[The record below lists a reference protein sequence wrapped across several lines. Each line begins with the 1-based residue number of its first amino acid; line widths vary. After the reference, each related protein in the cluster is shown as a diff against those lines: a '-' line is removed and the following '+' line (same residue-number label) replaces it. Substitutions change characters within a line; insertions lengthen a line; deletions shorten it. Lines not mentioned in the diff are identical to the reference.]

1 MAEGQFGFAST
12 LDNAALL
19 RQAEEA
25 KGAFRDISKTAS
37 EESGKIDNAFK
48 NIGKAVAGY
57 FSVKAAADFGKQ
69 IVKVRG
75 EIESLEVSFKTLLG
89 DEKKAVALMADIRK
103 FAASTPM
110 QMNDLA
116 AGAQTLL
123 GFNIE
128 AEKVMPTLQ
137 ALGDISMGDSQK
149 FNSLTLAFA
158 QMSSTGKLMGQDLLQ
173 MINAGFNPL
182 VQIAE
187 RTGKS
192 VGELK
197 EEMSQGKIS
206 VEMVTQA
213 FMDAT
218 AEGGKFHGMLEKQ
231 SQGIQG
237 SLSNVQGAL
246 NDMLNDLGEK
256 IQEPVTDGLHLLQR
270 LIQHYE
276 EVGKVIGVL
285 VATYGGYKAAVMAYN
300 AAMVVAT
307 NLTKGYTVAQQIE
320 YVWLLLVEKA
330 QALLNKTM
338 LKNPFI
344 LAATA
349 LIALI
354 SALVLL
360 KKRTSEAEKAQNAL
374 NNAVDGSKKR
384 SDDLKQEAND
394 LIAVLDDETATEA
407 QHKEALDKLIAT
419 YPELLKDCKTYN
431 DYLEHRKAILEGMP
445 KAQEEKENE
454 TLRESISLM
463 EEYTKVKKDAFY
475 KNGESY
481 QQYDE
486 RINNDYGSY
495 QKRYEKEIELR
506 KKLEAGYQEWK
517 EAGNKGT
524 LDEYVRLSLE
534 ANKKVLNDRIKT
546 QQQAAFEAKPIEERI
561 EITETSIKQVEASIT
576 FLKRKAEAEPWN
588 PVLQLDLSMA
598 EQQLE
603 TLQNRLDNLTAQK
616 PMPVKIDFGKA
627 VRDAE
632 RALATAR
639 RNYRDDASETNRKA
653 VTDAEAGVDTAKK
666 NYKNA
671 YGKDYDQA
679 VKAGQDKLKEQ
690 KKADAALQEER
701 KKYAD
706 WLIKQ
711 AQQEVFDRRQAE
723 IDAMKDG
730 LQKTLKQI
738 ELDYDRQLA
747 TISDREEEM
756 VEKLRDLKEA
766 EWNAANPDKKK
777 KGESFDR
784 STVTVA
790 DLSAEQQQQITNA
803 TTRALDERHRKEK
816 ETLEATLRE
825 VETYTQQRLRI
836 IEEFKRKQ
844 EALYEHDEN
853 GNRVQDADGNDVMIS
868 GASQGNIDELSR
880 QQDEAMKSIDEQYAE
895 RSAAFQRWANELGN
909 KTVLELRKMLEVAK
923 KTLETL
929 SNNPDA
935 DPKKLAEARAQVAKL
950 EAEIEAAALTPKEE
964 ELEQWSK
971 YADKLDEVGNA
982 INSLGSQME
991 GTAGKVVQL
1000 VGSMFNAASTTIK
1013 SLSDL
1018 SKATMKGIEATAETT
1033 SAAAQAVT
1041 SSVAILAII
1050 SAIYTV
1056 IVKLRDAVDGW
1067 GENWQWLS
1075 DYLHNMTD
1083 NLTIMSVLTGGLST
1097 IWDNTSGKARKHQ
1110 GVLDGIEDQ
1119 ISGLDDSYDKLGKQA
1134 ERTFGASNAEI
1145 RRQQIELKKAQIE
1158 LLKTS
1163 IAEEEAEKD
1172 PDNDKINQWQSQIN
1186 TITKEIADLGEE
1198 AVNAIYGEDIKSAIE
1213 SFAEALTDAWAEG
1226 TNGAQ
1231 TSSNI
1236 VRSMM
1241 KKMFAEVIKDAIA
1254 SAGYIDQLRAMMSEM
1269 YRDGVISDRE
1279 RARLEA
1285 EAERMVNEVQSRY
1298 GWMLDLFNDSDRE
1311 GEKKGIATA
1320 SQESVDENN
1329 GRLTFIQGAVTV
1341 MKEHTLNISEN
1352 SNLIRDNV
1360 AAITSCLLRVETA
1373 INTIK
1378 TTLSDMQLQGVRIRS

>member
-1 MAEGQFGFAST
+1 M
-12 LDNAALL
+12 
-19 RQAEEA
+19 
-25 KGAFRDISKTAS
+25 
-37 EESGKIDNAFK
+37 
-48 NIGKAVAGY
+48 
-57 FSVKAAADFGKQ
+57 
-69 IVKVRG
+69 KVRG

-89 DEKKAVALMADIRK
+89 DEKKAVSLMSDIRK

-149 FNSLTLAFA
+149 FQSLTLAFA

-187 RTGKS
+187 KTGKS
-192 VGELK
+192 VATLK
-197 EEMSQGKIS
+197 DEMSKGKIS
-206 VEMVTQA
+206 VEMVTEA

-218 AEGGKFHGMLEKQ
+218 SEGGKFYGMLEKQ

-246 NDMLNDLGEK
+246 QDMFNDLGEK
-256 IQEPVTDGLHLLQR
+256 MQEPVTDGLHLLQR

-285 VATYGGYKAAVMAYN
+285 VTTYGGYKAAVMAYN

-307 NLTKGYTVAQQIE
+307 NVTKGYTIAQQAE

-349 LIALI
+349 IIALI

-374 NNAVDGSKKR
+374 NNAVEGSKSR
-384 SDDLKQEAND
+384 TDSLKQEAND
-394 LIAVLDDETATEA
+394 LISVLDDETATEG
-407 QHKEALDKLIAT
+407 QHKKALDKLRAI
-419 YPELLKDCKTYN
+419 YPELLEDCMTYN

-454 TLRESISLM
+454 TLRKSVALM
-463 EEYTKVKKDAFY
+463 EQYTKVRKDAYY

-495 QKRYEKEIELR
+495 QKRYEKEQELR
-506 KKLEAGYQEWK
+506 MKLDEEYQEWK

-534 ANKKVLNDRIKT
+534 ANKKVLADRIKT
-546 QQQAAFEAKPIEERI
+546 QRQAEFDAKPIEERI
-561 EITETSIKQVEASIT
+561 EITETSIKQVEASIA
-576 FLKRKAEAEPWN
+576 FLKRQAEADLWN
-588 PVLQLDLSMA
+588 PALQLDISLA
-598 EQQLE
+598 EQQLQQ
-603 TLQNRLDNLTAQK
+603 LQNRLSELSAQK

-632 RALATAR
+632 KALTEAR
-639 RNYRDDASETNRKA
+639 KKYRSDASETNKKA
-653 VTDAEAGVDTAKK
+653 VTDAEANLDSAKK
-666 NYKNA
+666 DYKNA
-671 YGKDYDQA
+671 YGKDYDQTI
-679 VKAGQDKLKEQ
+679 KAGQDRIKAQ
-690 KKADAALQEER
+690 KKANAALKKEQEE
-701 KKYAD
+701 YAK
-706 WLIKQ
+706 WLAKQ
-711 AQQEVFDRRQAE
+711 AQQAVFDRRQSE
-723 IDAMKDG
+723 IDAMKNG
-730 LQKTLKQI
+730 LPKTLKQI
-738 ELDYDRQLA
+738 ELDYEEQLA
-747 TISDREEEM
+747 TIKEQEGDM
-756 VEKLRDLKEA
+756 VEHLRDLREA
-766 EWNAANPDKKK
+766 EWEAANPDEKK
-777 KGESFDR
+777 KGESFKR
-784 STVTVA
+784 ATVTA
-790 DLSAEQQQQITNA
+790 DDLSADQQKQITEA
-803 TTRALDERHRKEK
+803 IDRAAQARVRKEK
-816 ETLEATLRE
+816 EAMEETLKD
-825 VETYTQQRLRI
+825 VQTYSQKRLAI

-868 GASQGNIDELSR
+868 GASQRNIDELSR
-880 QQDEAMKSIDEQYAE
+880 QQDEALKSIDEQFAE

-909 KTVLELRKMLEVAK
+909 KTVRELRKMLEVAK
-923 KTLETL
+923 KALETL
-929 SNNPDA
+929 PNN
-935 DPKKLAEARAQVAKL
+935 DPEKLAEARAQVAKL
-950 EAEIEAAALTPKEE
+950 EAEIKAAALTPKEE

-1018 SKATMKGIEATAETT
+1018 SKATMKGIETAAETT

-1083 NLTIMSVLTGGLST
+1083 NLTLMSALTGGLST
-1097 IWDNTSGKARKHQ
+1097 IWDNTTAEVRKHKET
-1110 GVLDGIEDQ
+1110 IEDLENQ
-1119 ISGLDDSYDKLGKQA
+1119 IEDIGDAYDSLGKQTSK
-1134 ERTFGASNAEI
+1134 TFGRTKAQLIE
-1145 RRQQIELKKAQIE
+1145 QQKELKKTQLEVLKAELAAEQSESSKNRDDEKIESLKKQI
-1158 LLKTS
+1158 
-1163 IAEEEAEKD
+1163 
-1172 PDNDKINQWQSQIN
+1172 
-1186 TITKEIADLGEE
+1186 KEIEGSWGDYSDAVKE
-1198 AVNAIYGEDIKSAIE
+1198 AILGEDISSAIE
-1213 SFAEALTDAWAEG
+1213 RFSDALTDAWAKG
-1226 TNGAQ
+1226 TNA
-1231 TSSNI
+1231 
-1236 VRSMM
+1236 
-1241 KKMFAEVIKDAIA
+1241 AKDAKDVVKQMLQQMINEDIKSFISELDNVTNRDKELSNRA
-1254 SAGYIDQLRAMMSEM
+1254 QFWRKLGFNDYAQYLEGFMSSGTISVQAIRDKMQEFLENDGYI
-1269 YRDGVISDRE
+1269 SDEEQEELSRM
-1279 RARLEA
+1279 A
-1285 EAERMVNEVQSRY
+1285 EELMQMIDEKF
-1298 GWMLDLFNDSDRE
+1298 GWATNLFDESRE
-1311 GEKKGIATA
+1311 GSKKGIATA

-1341 MKEHTLNISEN
+1341 MKDKVANISDN
-1352 SNLIRDNV
+1352 SNIIRDN
-1360 AAITSCLLRVETA
+1360 TTA
-1373 INTIK
+1373 ILGSVLRIESNTDELSTIR
-1378 TTLSDMQLQGVRIRS
+1378 TTLDDMQINGIRLRS